1 MAIEVVDT
9 GDLDA
14 ALRDG
19 QPLPSALPVL
29 PLRDMVA
36 YPDTLTPLA
45 VGQERSVKLV
55 DDILS
60 GERQLVLVASRDAE
74 LEEPGPDD
82 LHTVGVS
89 GFVARMLKVPDGTV
103 RILVQAGERVR
114 ISDYVTEEPYLVAR
128 IEPLPDEVEETPEL
142 EALTRNVQRS
152 FSEIIEQI
160 PYLPEELQLAVT
172 NIEDPS
178 ALTHLIAGALRI
190 ATDEKQELL
199 EEVDVT
205 KRLRRLTEILARE
218 LEVIQLGSKIQ
229 SQVQSEI
236 DKGQREYFLREQLKA
251 IQQELGEG
259 DEQQAEIEELRERLA
274 AAELPEHAQKAA
286 DRELSRLERLPQ
298 AAAEYGVIRTYLEW
312 LVDLPWA
319 ASTDDNLDIAHA
331 REVLDADHYDL
342 EKVKDRILEYLAV
355 RSLNPE
361 SHGPILCFV
370 GPPGVGKTSLGHS
383 IARALGR
390 EFERISVGGVRDEAE
405 IRGHRRTYIGAMPGT
420 IVRALRDAGTSNP
433 VFMIDEIDKMGS
445 DFRGDPSSAM
455 LEVLDPAQ
463 NGNFRDHY
471 LDLGFDLS
479 EVLFIATANTL
490 DTIPGP
496 LRDRMEVI
504 QLAGYTLD
512 EKVHIAKRYL
522 VPRQIEENG
531 LKRGQIKFADAA
543 LKAIADEYTRE
554 AGVRNLEREIGTVC
568 RKIAREVAEGKV
580 KGKTSITAT
589 RARELL
595 GRRRFFAESK
605 RRTKDA
611 GVATGPCLDAR
622 GRRRAVHRGDGDA
635 RQGQADDHRAARRR
649 DARVGTG
656 RALLGAP
663 QHRDRRPRAGGGL
676 VRGSRHPRPRP
687 RRRRAQG
694 RAFGGRGDDNG
705 TGLAGQRQAGVLRR
719 RDDRRG
725 HADRA
730 GAAGRRP
737 QGEVA
742 RRTARRDQAG
752 DRAGPQRGR
761 HRRDPAARAGRARVH
776 LRRRDRSRA
785 RRIDRPL
792 GLAYLYPGAGISSTA
807 TQLEVEEE
815 RTRMASST
823 RTDKARHAA
832 SSVGSNQYVRRL
844 IEDEELRD
852 SIREAYDAG
861 RSAYGRLQKQKRPAT
876 ALMDDKKVHRE
887 LREAADSLREASDRI
902 RGREEQQGLG
912 ARQDR
917 GARHRRRDRRDRAQR
932 GPAQGRARPPVRR
945 RGGVRVHLHDR
956 AGQRR
961 ARLGPRHSIARGD

>member
-1 MAIEVVDT
+1 MAIEVIET
-9 GDLDA
+9 GDVEEAVRRED
-14 ALRDG
+14 
-19 QPLPSALPVL
+19 QPLPGALPVL

-45 VGQERSVKLV
+45 VGQDRSVKLV
-55 DDILS
+55 NDILS
-60 GERQLVLVASRDAE
+60 GERQLVLVAARDPQ
-74 LEEPGPDD
+74 LDEPGPDD
-82 LHTVGVS
+82 LHDVGVT
-89 GFVARMLKVPDGTV
+89 GFVARMLKVPDGTI
-103 RILVQAGERVR
+103 RILVQGGERVR
-114 ISDYVTEEPYLVAR
+114 IGDYVTEEPYLVAR
-128 IEPLPDEVEETPEL
+128 IEALPDTVDETPEL

-190 ATDEKQELL
+190 PTEEKQELL

-259 DEQQAEIEELRERLA
+259 DEQQAEINELRERLE
-274 AAELPEHAQKAA
+274 AAELPEHALKAA
-286 DRELSRLERLPQ
+286 ERELSRLERLPP

-312 LVDLPWA
+312 LVELPWSNA
-319 ASTDDNLDIAHA
+319 TEDNLDIAHA
-331 REVLDADHYDL
+331 RKVLDADHYDL

-355 RSLNPE
+355 RSLNPD

-370 GPPGVGKTSLGHS
+370 GPPGVGKTSLGQS
-383 IARALGR
+383 IGRALGR

-420 IVRALRDAGTSNP
+420 IVRALRDAGTKNP

-463 NGNFRDHY
+463 NDSFRDHY
-471 LDLGFDLS
+471 LDLSFDLS

-512 EKVHIAKRYL
+512 EKVHIAKKYL

-531 LKRGQIKFADAA
+531 LKRGRISFADAA

-580 KGKTSITAT
+580 TGKVTVSAK

-595 GRRRFFAESK
+595 GKRRFFAESK
-605 RRTKDA
+605 RRTEDP
-611 GVATGPCLDAR
+611 GVATGLAWTPVGGDVLFIEATAMPGTGKLTITGQLGDVMRESAQAALSWVRRNVDDVAEPDLPEDWFAKHDIHVHVPAGAVPKDGPSAGVAMTVALASLVSGKPVDSDVAMTGEVTLTGQVLPIGGLKEKSLAAQRAGIKRVIVPARNEGDVAEIPEHELGSLEFVYVDRIEQALDA
-622 GRRRAVHRGDGDA
+622 A
-635 RQGQADDHRAARRR
+635 
-649 DARVGTG
+649 
-656 RALLGAP
+656 
-663 QHRDRRPRAGGGL
+663 
-676 VRGSRHPRPRP
+676 
-687 RRRRAQG
+687 
-694 RAFGGRGDDNG
+694 
-705 TGLAGQRQAGVLRR
+705 
-719 RDDRRG
+719 
-725 HADRA
+725 
-730 GAAGRRP
+730 
-737 QGEVA
+737 
-742 RRTARRDQAG
+742 
-752 DRAGPQRGR
+752 
-761 HRRDPAARAGRARVH
+761 
-776 LRRRDRSRA
+776 
-785 RRIDRPL
+785 I
-792 GLAYLYPGAGISSTA
+792 
-807 TQLEVEEE
+807 E
-815 RTRMASST
+815 R
-823 RTDKARHAA
+823 
-832 SSVGSNQYVRRL
+832 
-844 IEDEELRD
+844 
-852 SIREAYDAG
+852 
-861 RSAYGRLQKQKRPAT
+861 
-876 ALMDDKKVHRE
+876 
-887 LREAADSLREASDRI
+887 
-902 RGREEQQGLG
+902 
-912 ARQDR
+912 
-917 GARHRRRDRRDRAQR
+917 
-932 GPAQGRARPPVRR
+932 
-945 RGGVRVHLHDR
+945 
-956 AGQRR
+956 
-961 ARLGPRHSIARGD
+961 